1 MRAKGVFVIGLPAH
15 GALQKIE
22 KATAARDV
30 PWRSLDVP
38 QSSNDGRGYRRRGCS
53 NLTPSPDLARIL
65 ETDRARPQHFVH
77 RVARH
82 LQLANDL
89 LDRLP
94 FDKCAPDPP
103 NRLHNQHPPATHS
116 CSPSGQPVQL
126 IADGVKVGCRSPLY
140 WGESS
145 TPKHTQG
152 GVADTIRIRCD
163 FPDALCDPYLEPAR
177 NAFFRGLWRGRLRT
191 LHAGGLLGV
200 SSAWMDR
207 FGLRPDEARELPM
220 GKSFAVIWGEL
231 ERISPRL
238 ARRPL
243 TPRDLPGEIHTA
255 KVMLQRLRRAPEW
268 VPRGQGGIQP
278 IVDE

>member
-116 CSPSGQPVQL
+116 RSPSGQPVQL
-126 IADGVKVGCRSPLY
+126 IADGVKVGRRSPLY

-145 TPKHTQG
+145 TPKHTLIRRPVLVEDIEKNELLDAANAGASGHAAILGILVDTPQMSTNRWRRSETAP
-152 GVADTIRIRCD
+152 VAPDRCPTIRR
-163 FPDALCDPYLEPAR
+163 PRPA
-177 NAFFRGLWRGRLRT
+177 A
-191 LHAGGLLGV
+191 
-200 SSAWMDR
+200 
-207 FGLRPDEARELPM
+207 PC
-220 GKSFAVIWGEL
+220 AV
-231 ERISPRL
+231 
-238 ARRPL
+238 
-243 TPRDLPGEIHTA
+243 
-255 KVMLQRLRRAPEW
+255 
-268 VPRGQGGIQP
+268 
-278 IVDE
+278 